1 MRFLFRTIRWFFRAL
16 WRTINFTRLLIIN
29 LIFITLVLAVIIG
42 LQQETPETTINDG
55 ALVLDLAG
63 KLVEQP
69 TTPNPADQLMEK
81 WLSDSDKPREVA
93 VGDVVYMLQ
102 QAKNDPHVKGIVL
115 KTADLEQSS
124 MSKLL
129 TIAQALD
136 DFRQSKKPVVAV
148 GNFYQQHQYLLA
160 AHTDTVLLNPAGAVT
175 IQGMGLYTL
184 YFKSALEKF
193 NLTPHVFR
201 VGTYKSFVEPYIRD
215 DMSPEAREANQRW
228 LGEVWQQYVTDV
240 SKARH
245 IPANAVAPNKEQVLE
260 RLTKAEGNAAQYA
273 LDQGLVDQLATSDD
287 VIDTIADF
295 AGKDGHNYRSI
306 AMDEYLQSLPPR
318 YSLSDKKPQIG
329 LLIASGAIIDGSVQ
343 PGTINGEALAKQI
356 RDAMYDSK
364 IKALVLRVDSPGGSA
379 FGAEQIRT
387 ALLAFKASGKPLVVS
402 MGSTAASGG
411 YWIAADADKI
421 YAEPS
426 TITGSIGVFGMFL
439 TADKALNS
447 LGIHTDGLGT
457 TDFTGISPTQP
468 LPDHIKQ
475 IVQMNVENT
484 YQRFLDLVAE
494 GRGMTP
500 EQVDKVAQGRVWVGT
515 DAKKLG
521 LVDELGGLDHAAA
534 EASKLAKLTDYQL
547 RLLEPELSAKDKLL
561 RELFNQSAE
570 LLPASVS
577 HSVLGNLALQWWS
590 SANQALQPLNVLQ
603 DLQGIYSYCPVCQQ

>member
-1 MRFLFRTIRWFFRAL
+1 
-16 WRTINFTRLLIIN
+16 
-29 LIFITLVLAVIIG
+29 
-42 LQQETPETTINDG
+42 
-55 ALVLDLAG
+55 
-63 KLVEQP
+63 
-69 TTPNPADQLMEK
+69 
-81 WLSDSDKPREVA
+81 
-93 VGDVVYMLQ
+93 
-102 QAKNDPHVKGIVL
+102 
-115 KTADLEQSS
+115 
-124 MSKLL
+124 
-129 TIAQALD
+129 
-136 DFRQSKKPVVAV
+136 
-148 GNFYQQHQYLLA
+148 
-160 AHTDTVLLNPAGAVT
+160 
-175 IQGMGLYTL
+175 MGLYTL

-364 IKALVLRVDSPGGSA
+364 IKALVLRIDSPGGSA

-447 LGIHTDGLGT
+447 VGIHTDGLGT

-603 DLQGIYSYCPVCQQ
+603 DPQGIYSYCPVCQQ